1 MASGA
6 RADIFDPLEAGM
18 YHCWNRFTRSMRLLG
33 ISAEADGM
41 TVCRK
46 GFALILQ
53 KTLARLFC
61 VDITTYATL
70 DGHFHKMI
78 RNRPDLRRGLND
90 REVARRWLILMR
102 IKRNGWW
109 EVAEPTEK
117 EIDAELRRPV
127 QPGTRKPGAGTT
139 RPPHPNRASE
149 LRERLCDMS
158 WLMGVF
164 EECISRYVNRLDGKK
179 GTCWEGPYQAKKLED
194 DTATLCCSTYVD
206 LNWVRAM
213 MANTPEDSTYTSIGD
228 RVGDL
233 ERHKREGMPLEEA
246 ALEPDSWLSPVFLDE
261 RLPVNDPR
269 MGLSSNGARLS
280 DKGYLVGIPL
290 KTYIHLVDLV
300 GRRVNGEDEG
310 AIPEDLPPIFERL
323 GIQLDGF
330 VHAVKNYA
338 KLFGKVVGKPE
349 AVEARAEAKG
359 RKWYWGISGCR
370 AAFG

>member
-1 MASGA
+1 
-6 RADIFDPLEAGM
+6 
-18 YHCWNRFTRSMRLLG
+18 
-33 ISAEADGM
+33 
-41 TVCRK
+41 
-46 GFALILQ
+46 
-53 KTLARLFC
+53 
-61 VDITTYATL
+61 
-70 DGHFHKMI
+70 
-78 RNRPDLRRGLND
+78 
-90 REVARRWLILMR
+90 MR

-233 ERHKREGMPLEEA
+233 ERHQREGMPLEEA

-269 MGLSSNGARLS
+269 MGLSSNGAA
-280 DKGYLVGIPL
+280 VGQGVFGGDTVKDLYPL
-290 KTYIHLVDLV
+290 GGSCGTAGEWG
-300 GRRVNGEDEG
+300 GRGGDPGGFATDIRAVRDPAGRVCARGEELREAVWQGGWQAGGGGGTCRGEG
-310 AIPEDLPPIFERL
+310 A
-323 GIQLDGF
+323 
-330 VHAVKNYA
+330 
-338 KLFGKVVGKPE
+338 
-349 AVEARAEAKG
+349 
-359 RKWYWGISGCR
+359 
-370 AAFG
+370 